1 MVKIDIYN
9 RTAVIPITY
18 KIFIIS
24 PNICRKEILHTI
36 ELRKRKEGK
45 SDRFPIIYM
54 LTCSKYHFKKF
65 GIHEDHFRAACT
77 RVSVDIGRTS
87 DDIFQSGLLVTPAFP
102 SCYRQKRLG

>member
-1 MVKIDIYN
+1 MRQPAKEPGY
-9 RTAVIPITY
+9 PISRN
-18 KIFIIS
+18 K
-24 PNICRKEILHTI
+24 
-36 ELRKRKEGK
+36 GK
-45 SDRFPIIYM
+45 SNRFPIIYM
-54 LTCSKYHFKKF
+54 LTCSKHHFKKF